1 MYMYKCWSTGHTPPR
16 YPESDRV
23 SSMWSMQMWAHC
35 AAIQKEVSLGV
46 WTWKEVHDRLPRKKQ
61 VSMVW
66 PHFYFLKKL

>member
-1 MYMYKCWSTGHTPPR
+1 
-16 YPESDRV
+16 
-23 SSMWSMQMWAHC
+23 MWSMQMWAHY

-46 WTWKEVHDRLPRKKQ
+46 LTWKEVHDRLLRKKQ